1 MSLSTDILILGAGMQ
16 GAGIA
21 LELARRGNAVTLL
34 DQDEIPFNR
43 ASLRNEGKIHLG
55 LIYANDRS
63 LETAALQLEGALRF
77 RPILDRWLGSDTE
90 WQTLSTPFHYLV
102 AADSVL
108 APDDLAVHYERIQE
122 RCRREL
128 DAHPDLDYLGERP
141 RCLYRRLATEE
152 LAALVEV
159 DDVAPLIAD
168 LERRGLITRD
178 EKKRY
183 SVLGRLG
190 DHVPA
195 FAHGAGDRRGER
207 WLPDR
212 G

>member
-77 RPILDRWLGSDTE
+77 PSDPSIAGS
-90 WQTLSTPFHYLV
+90 
-102 AADSVL
+102 
-108 APDDLAVHYERIQE
+108 AP
-122 RCRREL
+122 
-128 DAHPDLDYLGERP
+128 
-141 RCLYRRLATEE
+141 
-152 LAALVEV
+152 
-159 DDVAPLIAD
+159 
-168 LERRGLITRD
+168 TRN
-178 EKKRY
+178 
-183 SVLGRLG
+183 G
-190 DHVPA
+190 
-195 FAHGAGDRRGER
+195 
-207 WLPDR
+207 
-212 G
+212 